1 MLPCIVNNA
10 NMEERIYTKII
21 KGKPYYY
28 LQSSYRE
35 KIDPGD
41 SGKSRGTG
49 KSKVS
54 TNTTY
59 LGNAA
64 TIRKK
69 LLTIKEP
76 VQVKGIH
83 FGFVAAI
90 YKTAEETGLVD
101 LLKKNITGKRHGIDN
116 WKYFLIAIINRL
128 QHATSK
134 EQMGTWAASTVLPE
148 LLTFDPKNLNSK
160 SFWYATDDVISESEL
175 KDGRKGG
182 DNDEEDIFV
191 QINDKIFKDIE
202 QGLVKN
208 ILGKYGI
215 ASDIV
220 LYDTTNFFTFFS
232 QTNDSKLARTGHNKE
247 GRNNLR
253 QVGLAMCV
261 EQEYGIPLYHVVY
274 SGNSHDSKTFHQ
286 AITELLFTLKE
297 CLQLSKDFILII
309 DKGNNSKENFEKM
322 EGQLEFIGSLSV
334 YDYNDLA
341 NLPLSQYTE
350 YFQSKK
356 YCTML
361 KEIYGKKFKLL
372 LTFDEK
378 LYRKNEHSFYRSA
391 EKFKAKVKQKWHGYK
406 RPFKRVPKGVKTML
420 EQSRHKKYLK
430 IKYRKGEP
438 KFEFV
443 ETEIE
448 KRKKYWG
455 KHILFSNN
463 AESTAERIID
473 LYGSKDKVEK
483 GFGILKSPDL
493 VRWIPMRHW
502 TDSKIRAFAFCCV
515 ASLIIIRIMELKA
528 ERADLKM
535 SPNVIKQELTDLQK
549 IIMLYDEK
557 TAISKITVKSTV
569 QKKLCEIFDL
579 VTLEHE
585 LTIQ

>member
-1 MLPCIVNNA
+1 MD
-10 NMEERIYTKII
+10 EKIYKKII
-21 KGKPYYY
+21 NGKPYYY

-35 KIDPGD
+35 KIDPSD
-41 SGKSRGTG
+41 FGKSRGTG
-49 KSKVS
+49 KSKVL
-54 TNTTY
+54 TKTTY
-59 LGNAA
+59 LGSAA
-64 TIRKK
+64 TIKKK
-69 LLTIKEP
+69 LLAIREP
-76 VQVKGIH
+76 VEVKSIH

-90 YKTAEETGLVD
+90 YKTAEETGLID
-101 LLKKNITGKRHGIDN
+101 LLKKNITGKRHGIEN

-134 EQMGTWAASTVLPE
+134 EQMGAWAASTVLPG
-148 LLTFDPKNLNSK
+148 LLGFDPKNLNSK
-160 SFWYATDDVISESEL
+160 SFWYATDDVVSES
-175 KDGRKGG
+175 KFKNNRKARG
-182 DNDEEDIFV
+182 DDEEGIFV
-191 QINDKIFKDIE
+191 QTNDKIFKDIE

-232 QTNDSKLARTGHNKE
+232 QTNDSELAKTGHNKE

-261 EQEYGIPLYHVVY
+261 EQEHGIPLYHVVY

-297 CLQLSKDFILII
+297 CLQLSKDLILII
-309 DKGNNSKENFEKM
+309 DKGNNSKENFEKL

-341 NLPLSQYTE
+341 DLPLCGYTE

-356 YCTML
+356 YCTMH
-361 KEIYGKKFKLL
+361 KEVHGREFKLV

-378 LYRKNEHSFYRSA
+378 LYRKNEHSFYNST
-391 EKFKAKVKQKWHGYK
+391 EKFKAKVKQKWQAYK
-406 RPFKRVPKGVKTML
+406 RPFKRVPKGIKTML

-430 IKYRKGEP
+430 IKYRKGQAM
-438 KFEFV
+438 FEFV
-443 ETEIE
+443 ETEIG
-448 KRKKYWG
+448 KKKKYWG
-455 KHILFSNN
+455 KHILFSNK

-502 TDSKIRAFAFCCV
+502 TDSKITAFAFCCV
-515 ASLIIIRIMELKA
+515 ASLIIIRVMELKA

-535 SPNVIKQELTDLQK
+535 SPKLIKQELKDLQK
-549 IIMLYDEK
+549 ITMIYDEK
-557 TAISKITVKSTV
+557 TAINKITAKSTV

-579 VTLEHE
+579 VSLEHE